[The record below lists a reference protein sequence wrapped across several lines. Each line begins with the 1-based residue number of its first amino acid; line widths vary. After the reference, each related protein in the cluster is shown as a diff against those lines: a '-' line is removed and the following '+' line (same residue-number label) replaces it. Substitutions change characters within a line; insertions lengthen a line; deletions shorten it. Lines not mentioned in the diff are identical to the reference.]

1 MISFFLKIRNRKPW
15 SLNIELKSGIFSIHF
30 RLAIALSA
38 RITQNRLST
47 TRKSPRSTS
56 AGWRRRTAAATTKV
70 RRKVQERREKRMTT
84 KMAGRANPAKKAKRS
99 KIISRSDF
107 KVGSDRNHHITE
119 SHLRYFYNLWNY
131 SLLKKFVLTCGNN
144 YLKVFSL
151 SFPKRHFEIPQISH
165 LIKQFFWLV

>member
-84 KMAGRANPAKKAKRS
+84 KMAGRANPAKRAKRS

-107 KVGSDRNHHITE
+107 KSILIEIIT
-119 SHLRYFYNLWNY
+119 LQ
-131 SLLKKFVLTCGNN
+131 SLIFDIFIIYATAVYWK
-144 YLKVFSL
+144 SL
-151 SFPKRHFEIPQISH
+151 F
-165 LIKQFFWLV
+165 

>member
-107 KVGSDRNHHITE
+107 KSILIEIIT
-119 SHLRYFYNLWNY
+119 LQ
-131 SLLKKFVLTCGNN
+131 SLILDIFIIYGTTVYWK
-144 YLKVFSL
+144 SL
-151 SFPKRHFEIPQISH
+151 F
-165 LIKQFFWLV
+165 

>member
-30 RLAIALSA
+30 RIAIALSA

-84 KMAGRANPAKKAKRS
+84 KMAGRANPAKRAKRS

-107 KVGSDRNHHITE
+107 KSILIEIIT
-119 SHLRYFYNLWNY
+119 LQ
-131 SLLKKFVLTCGNN
+131 SLIFDIFIIYATAVYWK
-144 YLKVFSL
+144 SL
-151 SFPKRHFEIPQISH
+151 F
-165 LIKQFFWLV
+165 